1 MAGASGSGV
10 PPHHL
15 LHSQT
20 ASSNT
25 SRRSTLP
32 TSGVLRIQHELH
44 TLLRDPVPFIYVYAD
59 DEDITKI
66 SAFVIGPLETPYAG
80 GFFRFDI
87 RVGAEYPMNPPRVIL
102 QTTDGGRVRFN
113 PNLYADGKV
122 CLSIL
127 GTWAGPAWSSAE
139 SLSSVLLSIQ
149 SLMCPEPY
157 HNEPGYEHRG
167 DAAVKSAYNDYVRY
181 ETLRVA
187 VVGTLKHTAHAA
199 HFPDVL
205 ERLFLVWYDMYITVA
220 TDLHTRLEGKP
231 FKDVFSARRG
241 RYDVLVLLNSLK
253 AMKRTIMDRMN
264 ALDRPLPST
273 DATNPGSPMSESDKT
288 SLTYAA
294 DRLQDE
300 YRNLLRHPPPGGS
313 ASPRDVE
320 NPFVWD
326 ATILGPENTPWEG
339 GLFSLV
345 VRFSCQ
351 HPYRPPFARF
361 TSKMFHPNITSEGI
375 PALDSI
381 QTRWNSNTRVSTI
394 LDELQAMLA
403 SPSPT
408 YPVNQDAAH
417 LYRVNRREY
426 ERRIRRLAQDG
437 C

>member
-1 MAGASGSGV
+1 MAGASGSGL

-20 ASSNT
+20 AT
-25 SRRSTLP
+25 STPRRPTLP

-44 TLLRDPVPFIYVYAD
+44 TLLRDPVPFIYVHAE

-66 SAFVIGPLETPYAG
+66 TALVIGPLETPYAG

-87 RVGAEYPMNPPRVIL
+87 RVGAEYPMNPPRVVL
-102 QTTDGGRVRFN
+102 QTTDSGRVRFN
-113 PNLYADGKV
+113 PNLYSDGKV

-167 DAAVKSAYNDYVRY
+167 DAATKSAYNDYIRY

-187 VVGTLKHTAHAA
+187 VLGTLKHTAGHANQ
-199 HFPDVL
+199 FPDVL
-205 ERLFLVWYDMYITVA
+205 ERLFLVWYDMYITMA

-231 FKDVFSARRG
+231 FKDVFSTRRG
-241 RYDVLVLLNSLK
+241 RYDVLIVLNSLK
-253 AMKRTIMDRMN
+253 AMKKTIMSRMN
-264 ALDRPLPST
+264 ALDRPLPPI
-273 DATNPGSPMSESDKT
+273 DATNLGSPMSESDKT

-313 ASPRDVE
+313 ASPRDTE

-339 GLFSLV
+339 GLFSLI

-361 TSKMFHPNITSEGI
+361 TSKMFHPNITSDGI

-381 QTRWNSNTRVSTI
+381 QTRWNSNARVSTI

-403 SPSPT
+403 SPSPV

-426 ERRIRRLAQDG
+426 ERRVRRLAQDG